1 MLKYTHMPKMSNEE
15 YISYKDFEELFC
27 KKNPYT
33 PLNNPFCLCTIH
45 ETYVSVTR
53 NYIGPSFLQSYR
65 TKKPTRGDAKKKMD
79 YHVRN
84 KRILQLGM
92 AVQWE
97 TFITITFS
105 PENYPDDLMENDWD
119 NYQEF
124 QRKFRKFIRRLNYH
138 FVNLKYLAVLEHGKK
153 RSRVHYHIL
162 TNIPYNNPLFR
173 HEHTE
178 KRQVCDLWE
187 FGYSDVQK
195 VQNDNCNA
203 VFYLLKYIEKGDA
216 NRTPIGK
223 REVFASKGLAQEIRL
238 ICKEEDLGEILEGYQ
253 YYDTTYNSQIF
264 IKNKDFVNKIPKKY
278 LNQNKKEIEQDYQ
291 PKLFDII

>member
-1 MLKYTHMPKMSNEE
+1 MLKLPFMPNFPVEE
-15 YISYKDFEELFC
+15 YISYKDFQELLC
-27 KKNPYT
+27 KQKPYT
-33 PLNNPFCLCTIH
+33 SSKNSFCLCTFH

-53 NYIGPSFLQSYR
+53 NYIGPSLLQSYR
-65 TKKPTRGDAKKKMD
+65 TKKPIRGESKKKVD
-79 YHVRN
+79 YHIRN

-97 TFITITFS
+97 TFITLTFS
-105 PENYPDDLMENDWD
+105 PDNYPDDLMDNDWD

-124 QRKFRKFIRRLNYH
+124 QVKFRKFIRKLEYK
-138 FVNLKYLAVLEHGKK
+138 FPILKYLAVLEHGKK
-153 RSRVHYHIL
+153 HGRVHYHIL
-162 TNIPYNNPLFR
+162 TNVPYRSSLFR
-173 HEHTE
+173 HQHTQ
-178 KRQVCDLWE
+178 KRQVCDLWDY
-187 FGYSDVQK
+187 GYSDVQK

-223 REVFASKGLAQEIRL
+223 REVFASRGLAKEIKL
-238 ICKEEDLGEILEGYQ
+238 ICKESDLGEILEGYQ
-253 YYDTTYNSQIF
+253 YYDTTYSSQIY

-278 LNQNKKEIEQDYQ
+278 LKQAKKEIKQDYQ